1 MNTETLATKD
11 QQELWNIMQQINK
24 SWLSGQP
31 AQLADY
37 FHENVVFNSPDLKRQ
52 SIGKDICVQSYIDF
66 MNNSK
71 VLFCNET
78 NPIVHVFNNTAIVTY
93 NFEMKYEQQNKVYH
107 ETGTDIMIF
116 NKHQNS
122 WKAVWRSLANIKSL

>member
-1 MNTETLATKD
+1 
-11 QQELWNIMQQINK
+11 MQQINK
-24 SWLSGQP
+24 SWLEGQR
-31 AQLADY
+31 AQLTDY

-52 SIGKDICVQSYIDF
+52 SIGKDICVQSYLDL

-71 VLFCNET
+71 VLFYTDT
-78 NPIVHVFNNTAIVTY
+78 NPIVHVFDNTAIVIY
-93 NFEMKYEQQNKVYH
+93 DFEMKYEQKNKVYH

-116 NKHQNS
+116 GKQQNS

>member
-1 MNTETLATKD
+1 MNIETLATKD

-24 SWLSGQP
+24 SWLSRQP
-31 AQLADY
+31 AQLAGY

-52 SIGKDICVQSYIDF
+52 SVGKDICVQSYIDF

-78 NPIVHVFNNTAIVTY
+78 NPIVHVFDNTAIVTY
-93 NFEMKYEQQNKVYH
+93 DFEMKYEQKNKVYH
-107 ETGTDIMIF
+107 ETGTDILIF
-116 NKHQNS
+116 NKQQDS
-122 WKAVWRSLANIKSL
+122 WKAVWRSLANINSL

>member
-1 MNTETLATKD
+1 MNTETLTTKD

-24 SWLSGQP
+24 SWLEGQR
-31 AQLADY
+31 AQLTDY

-52 SIGKDICVQSYIDF
+52 SIGKDICVQSYLDL

-71 VLFCNET
+71 VLFYTDT
-78 NPIVHVFNNTAIVTY
+78 NPIVHVFDNTAIVIY
-93 NFEMKYEQQNKVYH
+93 DFEMKYEQKNKVYH

-116 NKHQNS
+116 GKQQNS